1 VTTLFRNSRHQRR
14 TLVIVESLFLIVGFL
29 CLGWA
34 GYMTAQRLLFS
45 SWQNYNFEQSL
56 QGQDTSVVGYLKYLS
71 EGNIK
76 HGDDEQ
82 PAIEPAPPAQTPTSP
97 KSAKSR
103 KLQRDEFIGRIEI
116 PRVKVSAI
124 VKEGVDTTTLSRA
137 VGHVPYTSLPG
148 EVGNVGVAAHRDTF
162 FRGLRN
168 IREGDTIRV
177 VTVDGVY
184 LYQVAD
190 LKIVWPKNV
199 EVLDPTPDE
208 RLTLVT
214 CYPFN
219 YVGSAP
225 KRFIVQAKKV
235 GFEELEA
242 RAKSRIESE
251 AADHRP
257 KAGS

>member
-1 VTTLFRNSRHQRR
+1 VTTLFGNSRHKRR
-14 TLVIVESLFLIVGFL
+14 TLVIVESLFLMAGFV

-34 GYMTAQRLLFS
+34 GYMTGQRWLFS
-45 SWQNYNFEQSL
+45 SWQDYKFERAL
-56 QGQDTSVVGYLKYLS
+56 QAQDTTVVGYLKYLS
-71 EGNIK
+71 EANIR
-76 HGDDEQ
+76 HADDEQ
-82 PAIEPAPPAQTPTSP
+82 PALESPQPAQSPTSP
-97 KSAKSR
+97 KPAKTR
-103 KLQRDEFIGRIEI
+103 ELQRDEFIGRIEI

-124 VKEGVDTTTLSRA
+124 VKEGVDTKTLSRA
-137 VGHVPYTSLPG
+137 VGHVPYTALPG

-168 IREGDTIRV
+168 VREGDTIRV

-184 LYQVAD
+184 VYQVAD

-219 YVGSAP
+219 YIGSAP
-225 KRFIVQAKKV
+225 KRFIVQAKRV

-251 AADHRP
+251 AAGHRP